1 MVPVRH
7 LSLFPVTSELEC
19 RLCLP
24 GWILFNSVCYFF
36 PTESSL
42 GYKTWPK
49 AREFCQMYGGD
60 LAVINST
67 EKEVGDRHLNGG
79 GVLGKKKKT
88 HCRHCAVLMDGWM
101 ASRQTFEVSGV
112 FETKPGKLSLKQMAT

>member
-1 MVPVRH
+1 
-7 LSLFPVTSELEC
+7 
-19 RLCLP
+19 
-24 GWILFNSVCYFF
+24 
-36 PTESSL
+36 
-42 GYKTWPK
+42 
-49 AREFCQMYGGD
+49 MYGGD

-67 EKEVGDRHLNGG
+67 EKEVGDRHFFG
-79 GVLGKKKKT
+79 GVGKKKKKT